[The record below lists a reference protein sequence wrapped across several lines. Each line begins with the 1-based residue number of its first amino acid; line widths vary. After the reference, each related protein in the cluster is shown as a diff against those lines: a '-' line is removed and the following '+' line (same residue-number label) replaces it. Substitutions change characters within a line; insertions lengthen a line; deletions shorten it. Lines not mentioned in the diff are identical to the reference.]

1 FDTFGFP
8 RIESKDGGQYKGT
21 LGALAARKIEL
32 IVDNLP
38 VGAQMGGISGA
49 PCIINGEIVGVIQ
62 QALANAADEAIKA
75 SLYMLPVER
84 AIATFPGLL
93 PSWDDGTDIA
103 FQPRVERSLP
113 GDKDLLRRVGGR
125 LGLPEERRALRQ
137 VARCI
142 LAKDIETVAEA
153 LSD

>member
-1 FDTFGFP
+1 SIEDDWALLRLSPGDIRVDPLPLAKATAVAAFDTFGFP

-32 IVDNLP
+32 MVDNLP
-38 VGAQMGGISGA
+38 VGAQMAGISGA
-49 PCIINGEIVGVIQ
+49 LCIVNGEIVGITQ
-62 QALANAADEAIKA
+62 QALANEADEAIKA

-84 AIATFPGLL
+84 AIATFPGLI

-113 GDKDLLRRVGGR
+113 G
-125 LGLPEERRALRQ
+125 
-137 VARCI
+137 
-142 LAKDIETVAEA
+142 
-153 LSD
+153 